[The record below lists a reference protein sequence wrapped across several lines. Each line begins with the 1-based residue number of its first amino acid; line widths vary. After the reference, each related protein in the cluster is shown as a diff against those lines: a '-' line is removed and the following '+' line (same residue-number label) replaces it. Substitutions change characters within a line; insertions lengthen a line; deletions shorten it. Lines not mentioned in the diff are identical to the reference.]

1 MFRTNDAVEPSATRR
16 PGFAPGEIQ
25 TDLPTRQARLKWVVV
40 VDASLPPGRAANAAV
55 CVAAATTAGVDGL
68 LGPDAVDADGS
79 VHPGLPWAG
88 CSVLAATTEQLAAI
102 RERAVGRPDVFV
114 ADMPA
119 DAQLTRVY
127 DGYLEQVAGQR
138 SADLDLLAVS
148 LVGPRN
154 RVDKVVGRLPLLP

>member
-1 MFRTNDAVEPSATRR
+1 MDERTDARI
-16 PGFAPGEIQ
+16 GFTPDEVR
-25 TDLPTRQARLKWVVV
+25 TDAPTRDARLKWVVV
-40 VDASLPPGRAANAAV
+40 VDAALPPGRAVNAAV
-55 CVAAATTAGVDGL
+55 CLAAATQAGVDGL
-68 LGPDAVDADGS
+68 LGPAAVDADGS

-102 RERAVGRPDVFV
+102 RARAITRPDLFV

-119 DAQLTRVY
+119 DAQATRVY
-127 DGYLEQVAGQR
+127 DGYLERVAEHR
-138 SADLDLLAVS
+138 SDELALLAVS